1 MSSRPTR
8 GMVLAA
14 GLGTRMRSVSETIPK
29 PLVRVAGKP
38 LIARALESLERAGV
52 TGIVVNT
59 HHLAVQIESFLA
71 NHTDRTDAPGIRI
84 SREEERLETGGGVR
98 RALPWLGDD
107 AFYVV
112 NSDVVLA
119 EAGTPALSRL
129 AAAWDGEAMD
139 ALLLVCP
146 LPRTLGY
153 DGAGD
158 FFRHEDGRLS
168 RRGWAQAAP
177 FVFTGTQ
184 VLHPR
189 LFVDAPAGAYSLN
202 RHYDEALLAGRL
214 FGLEHRG
221 HMLHV
226 GSPDGLEAAERYLAA
241 GQSGES
247 G

>member
-1 MSSRPTR
+1 MSARPTR

-14 GLGTRMRSVSETIPK
+14 GLGTRMGALSETIPK
-29 PLVRVAGKP
+29 PLVPVGGKP
-38 LIARALESLERAGV
+38 LIAHALEGLERAGV
-52 TGIVVNT
+52 AEVVVNT
-59 HHLAVQIESFLA
+59 HHLAAQIEALLDTHA
-71 NHTDRTDAPGIRI
+71 ARPGAPRIRI

-98 RALPWLGDD
+98 QALPWLGDD

-119 EAGTPALSRL
+119 ENGASALQRL

-139 ALLLVCP
+139 ALLLLCP
-146 LPRTLGY
+146 AAGALGY
-153 DGAGD
+153 GGAGD
-158 FFRHEDGRLS
+158 FFSHEDGRLS

-184 VLHPR
+184 LLHPR
-189 LFVDAPAGAYSLN
+189 LFGCAPAGAYSLN

-214 FGLEHRG
+214 FGLVHGG

-226 GSPDGLEAAERYLAA
+226 GSPEGLEAAERYLAGDPGGRA
-241 GQSGES
+241 A
-247 G
+247 

>member
-1 MSSRPTR
+1 MSARPSR

-14 GLGTRMRSVSETIPK
+14 GLGTRMRSVSDAVPK
-29 PLVRVAGKP
+29 PLVRVGGKP
-38 LIARALESLERAGV
+38 LIAHALERLERAGV

-59 HHLAVQIESFLA
+59 HHLAAQIESFLA
-71 NHTDRTDAPGIRI
+71 NHTDRPGAPAIRI
-84 SREEERLETGGGVR
+84 SHEAERLETGGGVR

-119 EAGTPALSRL
+119 EGGTAALPRL
-129 AAAWDGEAMD
+129 AAAWNGEAMD

-158 FFRHEDGRLS
+158 FFRHGDGRLS
-168 RRGWAQAAP
+168 RRGRAQAAP

-184 VLHPR
+184 ILHPR

-226 GSPDGLEAAERYLAA
+226 GSPEGLEAAERYLAA
-241 GQSGES
+241 GQSGE
-247 G
+247 GG

>member
-1 MSSRPTR
+1 MR

-14 GLGTRMRSVSETIPK
+14 GLGTRMRPVSEAIPK
-29 PLVRVAGKP
+29 PLVRVGGKP
-38 LIARALESLERAGV
+38 LIAHALESLERAGV
-52 TGIVVNT
+52 RDIVVNT
-59 HHLAVQIESFLA
+59 HHLAAHIGTFLA
-71 NHTDRTDAPGIRI
+71 DHMDRPGAPRLHI

-119 EAGTPALSRL
+119 ESGTPALPRL
-129 AAAWDGEAMD
+129 AAAWDGAAMD

-146 LPRTLGY
+146 LARALGY

-168 RRGWAQAAP
+168 RRGRAQSAR
-177 FVFTGTQ
+177 FVFTGAQ
-184 VLHPR
+184 ILHPR
-189 LFVDAPAGAYSLN
+189 IFADAPAGAYSLN
-202 RHYDEALLAGRL
+202 RHYDDAILTGRL
-214 FGLEHRG
+214 FGLEHPG

-226 GSPDGLEAAERYLAA
+226 GSPSGLEAAERYLA
-241 GQSGES
+241 GERR
-247 G
+247 GEDG

>member
-1 MSSRPTR
+1 MSARPSR

-14 GLGTRMRSVSETIPK
+14 GLGTRMRPVSETIPK
-29 PLVRVAGKP
+29 PLVRIAGKP
-38 LIARALESLERAGV
+38 LIAHALEGLERAGV
-52 TGIVVNT
+52 NDIVVNT
-59 HHLAVQIESFLA
+59 HHLAAQIETFLA
-71 NHTDRTDAPGIRI
+71 AQRDRPGAPRIHI

-112 NSDVVLA
+112 NSDVVIVEQGA
-119 EAGTPALSRL
+119 PALARM
-129 AAAWDGEAMD
+129 AQTWDGGTMD

-146 LPRTLGY
+146 LPRALGH

-158 FFRHEDGRLS
+158 FFRDDDGRLS
-168 RRGWAQAAP
+168 RRGRAQAAP

-189 LFVDAPAGAYSLN
+189 LFAEAPAGAYSLN
-202 RHYDEALLAGRL
+202 RHYDEAILAGRL
-214 FGLEHRG
+214 FGLVHRG

-226 GSPDGLEAAERYLAA
+226 GSPEGLAVAQEHLGDAR
-241 GQSGES
+241 SGE
-247 G
+247 GG

>member
-1 MSSRPTR
+1 MSARPTR

-14 GLGTRMRSVSETIPK
+14 GLGTRMRAVSDTVPK
-29 PLVRVAGKP
+29 PLVQVGGKP
-38 LIARALESLERAGV
+38 LIAHALESLEGAGV
-52 TGIVVNT
+52 NSIAVNT
-59 HHLAVQIESFLA
+59 HHLAAQIESFLT
-71 NHTDRTDAPGIRI
+71 NHTDRPGAPAIRI
-84 SREEERLETGGGVR
+84 SHEEERLETGGGVR

-119 EAGTPALSRL
+119 EGDTPALPRL
-129 AAAWDGEAMD
+129 AAAWDGDAMD

-146 LPRTLGY
+146 LPRALGY

-168 RRGWAQAAP
+168 RRGRAQAAP

-184 VLHPR
+184 ILHPR
-189 LFVDAPAGAYSLN
+189 LFVDAPDGAYSLN

-226 GSPDGLEAAERYLAA
+226 GSPEGLEAAECYLAA
-241 GQSGES
+241 ERRGES

>member
-1 MSSRPTR
+1 MSARPTR

-29 PLVRVAGKP
+29 PLVRVGGKP
-38 LIARALESLERAGV
+38 LIAHALESLEGAGV
-52 TGIVVNT
+52 NDIVVNT
-59 HHLAVQIESFLA
+59 HHLAAQIEAFLA
-71 NHTDRTDAPGIRI
+71 ERADRPGAPHIRI
-84 SREEERLETGGGVR
+84 SHEEERLETGGGVR
-98 RALPWLGDD
+98 RALPLLGDD

-112 NSDVVLA
+112 NGDVVLA
-119 EAGTPALSRL
+119 EGGTPALSRL
-129 AAAWDGEAMD
+129 AAVWDGEAMD

-168 RRGWAQAAP
+168 RRGRAQAAP

-184 VLHPR
+184 ILHPR
-189 LFVDAPAGAYSLN
+189 LFVEAPDGAYSLN

-226 GSPDGLEAAERYLAA
+226 GSPEGLEAAEHYLAA
-241 GQSGES
+241 GRRGED

>member
-1 MSSRPTR
+1 MSARPTR

-14 GLGTRMRSVSETIPK
+14 GLGTRMRAVSNTVPK
-29 PLVRVAGKP
+29 PLVSVGGKP
-38 LIARALESLERAGV
+38 LIAHALERLERAGV
-52 TGIVVNT
+52 TDIVVNT
-59 HHLAVQIESFLA
+59 HHLAAQIEAFLA
-71 NHTDRTDAPGIRI
+71 ERADRPGAPRI
-84 SREEERLETGGGVR
+84 HISHEEERLETGGGVR

-107 AFYVV
+107 EFYVV

-119 EAGTPALSRL
+119 EGGTPALPRL

-168 RRGWAQAAP
+168 RRGRAQAAP

-184 VLHPR
+184 LLHPR
-189 LFVDAPAGAYSLN
+189 LFVGAPAGAYSLN

-226 GSPDGLEAAERYLAA
+226 GSPEGLEAAKRYLAA
-241 GQSGES
+241 GRRGED